1 MNFNVKPNA
10 ISPEVDWTKI
20 DTPIKHEGKQIKLPA
35 DPGKM
40 DYDDAIQTLG
50 RVRDMENQEFD
61 VVEDVKGAPW
71 DTLVAVYRAMQEIYG
86 VVISQGIQTF
96 FGEIKPDFITVTT
109 GHNAN
114 DRVQVP
120 TGQMSLPG
128 VSCPIN
134 VSMINDGTRIC
145 GTVRRRDRARLVEIA
160 NKAREFIR
168 TQSVYKG
175 KAIRLNVDDD
185 GDLELS
191 SQPEFLDLTSV
202 SETDIIHTAETE
214 ALIRTNIFA
223 PLKHTGA
230 CRANSI
236 PLKRGILLEG
246 KYGTGKSLTARVTAK
261 VATDHDWT
269 FIMLNRCQ
277 GLKAAIEF
285 AREYQPC
292 VIFAEDIDRAADRED
307 EDVNDLV
314 NLLDGMISKT
324 MEMMV
329 VLTTN
334 HIENIDL
341 ALLRPGRFDAVISID
356 APDSETAERIV
367 RSYARGLLDS
377 NTDLTDVG
385 AATAGMIPASIRE
398 VVERAKL
405 SMLIEGRTSL
415 SSEDLRIS
423 AIGMKRHVALLEPK
437 DNDPTAAE
445 LLAEGLKAVLS
456 EIVLGEM
463 AEDLATA
470 DGVRDES
477 KKIIKSIGRNA
488 QRIDSV
494 ETIAS
499 AAAYSADQANG
510 NTKKLLAKKSGQDGN
525 LNSSL
530 IEKLMGTIR

>member
-1 MNFNVKPNA
+1 MNVNVKPGA
-10 ISPEVDWTKI
+10 KPTVLTTEVDWTKI
-20 DTPIKHEGKQIKLPA
+20 DTAIKHEGKQITLPA

-40 DYDDAIQTLG
+40 DYDDAITTLA

-61 VVEDVKGAPW
+61 VIELVKGAPW

-96 FGEIKPDFITVTT
+96 FGEIKPDFITVIS
-109 GHNAN
+109 GHNSS
-114 DRVQVP
+114 DRLQVP
-120 TGQMSLPG
+120 MGQMSLPG
-128 VSCPIN
+128 VTKPIL
-134 VSMINDGTRIC
+134 VRMVNDGTQIV

-160 NKAREFIR
+160 NKAREIIR

-202 SETDIIHTAETE
+202 AETDIIHTAETE
-214 ALIRTNIFA
+214 GLIRTNIFA
-223 PLKHTGA
+223 PLKHTDA
-230 CRANSI
+230 CRKNRI

-261 VATDHDWT
+261 VATDNGWT
-269 FIMLNRCQ
+269 FLMLNRSQ

-307 EDVNDLV
+307 DDVNDLV

-334 HIENIDL
+334 HIEKIDR

-356 APDSETAERIV
+356 APDPKTAEKIV
-367 RSYARGLLDS
+367 RSYARGLLDRDV
-377 NTDLTDVG
+377 DLTEVG
-385 AATAGMIPASIRE
+385 GATAGMIPASIRE

-415 SSEDLRIS
+415 TSEDLRIS
-423 AIGMKRHVALLEPK
+423 AIGMKRHVALLDPK
-437 DNDPTAAE
+437 VDAPTPAE
-445 LLAEGLKAVLS
+445 RLAEGLKAVLGQ
-456 EIVLGEM
+456 IVFNDLFLD
-463 AEDLATA
+463 DLATNQ
-470 DGVRDES
+470 GVDNAS
-477 KKIIKSIGRNA
+477 KKVIQHVGRNRESL
-488 QRIDSV
+488 QSLGV
-494 ETIAS
+494 VAS
-499 AAAYSADQANG
+499 LGATAATEALN
-510 NTKKLLAKKSGQDGN
+510 NTTKLLELADD
-525 LNSSL
+525 
-530 IEKLMGTIR
+530 E